1 MHLISESASISP
13 LCDLETSSRGSTL
26 TIGEHSMIDAFV
38 KVKFAGGTG
47 DIQLGQYV
55 NVNSG
60 TVIYSGNGV
69 QIGDNV
75 LIAANCTFAPVNHAY
90 EDRNRLIREQ
100 GFLRSKGGI
109 TIEDDVWIG
118 ANCVILDGTYIRKG
132 AVIGANSLVRG
143 TLKAYSIYAGNPIQ
157 LKGARL

>member
-1 MHLISESASISP
+1 MHFISDTAAISP
-13 LCDLETSSRGSTL
+13 LSDLETSVRGSKL
-26 TIGEHSMIDAFV
+26 TIGGHSLIDAFV

-47 DIQLGQYV
+47 DIELGQHV
-55 NVNSG
+55 SVNSG

-69 QIGDNV
+69 RIGDNV
-75 LIAANCTFAPVNHAY
+75 LIAANCTFAPVNHSY

-132 AVIGANSLVRG
+132 AVVGANSLVRG
-143 TLKAYSIYAGNPIQ
+143 TLEAYSVYAGNPLQ